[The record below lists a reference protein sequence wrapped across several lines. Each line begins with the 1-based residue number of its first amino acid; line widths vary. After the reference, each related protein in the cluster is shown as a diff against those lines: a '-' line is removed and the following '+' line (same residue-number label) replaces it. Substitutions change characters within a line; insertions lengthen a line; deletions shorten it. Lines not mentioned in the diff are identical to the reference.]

1 MTRIVPAGAG
11 DHGREVRAAV
21 LVYQGGVALV
31 TVPDLQQG
39 GNTLMMLM
47 LSLQLKN

>member
-31 TVPDLQQG
+31 TVPDLQQH
-39 GNTLMMLM
+39 GNTLTF
-47 LSLQLKN
+47 NDDNGAPPV

>member
-1 MTRIVPAGAG
+1 MTRLVPAGAG

-31 TVPDLQQG
+31 TVPDLKQH
-39 GNTLMMLM
+39 GNTLTF
-47 LSLQLKN
+47 NDVNVAPPV

>member
-31 TVPDLQQG
+31 TVPDLK
-39 GNTLMMLM
+39 
-47 LSLQLKN
+47 LKLDLVNVELLKIQM

>member
-1 MTRIVPAGAG
+1 MTPIGPAGAG

-31 TVPDLQQG
+31 TVPDLQQDG
-39 GNTLMMLM
+39 HTLVMLM
-47 LSLQLKN
+47 LPLQLKI